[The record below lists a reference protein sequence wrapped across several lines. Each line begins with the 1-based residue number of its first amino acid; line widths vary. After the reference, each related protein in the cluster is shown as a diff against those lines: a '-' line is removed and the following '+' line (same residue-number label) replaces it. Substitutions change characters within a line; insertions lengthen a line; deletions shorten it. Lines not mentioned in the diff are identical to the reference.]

1 MSNKNVIL
9 KNKAGDFLSPATSA
23 AMVSV
28 QNVDGTDSNVAAEIQ
43 DLRST
48 INGLMAASDAMLFK
62 GVLNADHPLPTAGYQ
77 TGWTYKAGAAGIYA
91 GRVCEVGDM
100 IICLADY
107 AVDGASDADW
117 TVVQSNIDGAV
128 TGPENAASDNLPAF
142 DGGTGRVVKDSGI
155 KTMEAADAV
164 AKKHEHANKTAV
176 LDKLSDD
183 GAGNLLFDGARIDDG
198 TVDVAFIPA
207 GAAIPA
213 NLSDGG
219 LVIESV
225 A

>member
-1 MSNKNVIL
+1 MSKKNVIL
-9 KNKAGDFLSPATSA
+9 KNKAGDFLNPATSA

-28 QNVDGTDSNVAAEIQ
+28 QNVDGIDSNVAAEIQ

-48 INGLMAASDAMLFK
+48 INGLMAASDALLFK
-62 GVLNADHPLPTAGYQ
+62 GVLDADHPLPTEGYQ
-77 TGWTYKAGAAGIYA
+77 TGWTYKTGVAGIYA

-107 AVDGASDADW
+107 VEESASDVDW
-117 TVVQSNIDGAV
+117 TVVQTNIDGAV
-128 TGPENAASDNLPAF
+128 TGPDSAAADNLPAF

-155 KTMEAADAV
+155 KTAEAADAV
-164 AKKHEHANKTAV
+164 AKKHAHANKTAV

-183 GAGNLLFDGARIDDG
+183 GSGNLLFDGARIDDG
-198 TVDVAFIPA
+198 TVDVAFIEA

-219 LVIESV
+219 LVIEAV